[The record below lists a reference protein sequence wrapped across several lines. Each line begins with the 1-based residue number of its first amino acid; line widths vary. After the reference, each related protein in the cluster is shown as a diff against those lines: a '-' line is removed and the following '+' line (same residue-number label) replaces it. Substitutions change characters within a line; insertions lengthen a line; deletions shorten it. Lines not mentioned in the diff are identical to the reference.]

1 MLIKTLEIT
10 VSMELTHTILGT
22 NWSVKNKMLGNYHP
36 SLDLTA
42 YRNSKKHGTNFFRY
56 VNASVIS
63 FKLHFTAILFHLS
76 GLRLFPLNLVCL
88 FVFFSFTNL
97 VCFLPYRY
105 IYYFS

>member
-63 FKLHFTAILFHLS
+63 LKLHFTAVLFHLS
-76 GLRLFPLNLVCL
+76 GLRLFP
-88 FVFFSFTNL
+88 FNL
-97 VCFLPYRY
+97 VCFFFLYKFRLFFA
-105 IYYFS
+105 I